1 MSNLNGK
8 AGVVTGASKGI
19 GAGIARALAAAGASV
34 AVNYASDKAGAD
46 KVVADIDKGGGK
58 AVAIQGDLS
67 KPADITRLFTEAKK
81 AFGHLDVLVNNAGVY
96 KFLPLDQSEPEEFHR
111 QFNTNV
117 LGAILAAREAA
128 RSFGP
133 EGGSIINV
141 SSTASRAAVPNS
153 VIYSATKGA
162 VDAVTRVLAA
172 ELGPRKIR
180 VNTLA
185 PGMVETEGAHTAGVI
200 GSEFQKAVEATT
212 PLGRIGQPDDI
223 ASIAVFLAS
232 DAAGWVTGE
241 RISVAGGK
249 NS

>member
-1 MSNLNGK
+1 
-8 AGVVTGASKGI
+8 
-19 GAGIARALAAAGASV
+19 
-34 AVNYASDKAGAD
+34 
-46 KVVADIDKGGGK
+46 
-58 AVAIQGDLS
+58 LS
-67 KPADITRLFTEAKK
+67 KPADIARLFTEAKK
-81 AFGHLDVLVNNAGVY
+81 ALGRLDILVNNAGVY
-96 KFLPLDQSEPEEFHR
+96 KFPPLDQSEPEEFHR

-128 RSFGP
+128 RYFGP

-141 SSTASRAAVPNS
+141 SSTASQAAVPNS

-232 DAAGWVTGE
+232 EAAGWVTGE